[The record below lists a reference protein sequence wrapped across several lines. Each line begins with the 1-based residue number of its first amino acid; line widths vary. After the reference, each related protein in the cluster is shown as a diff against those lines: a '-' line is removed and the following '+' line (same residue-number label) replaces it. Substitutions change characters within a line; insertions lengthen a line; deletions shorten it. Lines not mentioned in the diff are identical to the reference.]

1 MLISDVW
8 TALAGSH
15 GIELG
20 ARRHGHVA
28 DIVLS
33 GPELPATEYDIKTV
47 DVLSPSRVHRFAPAT
62 VAVRPLVLTRAAT
75 DNAVATAAAAGV
87 SVLVVPENGPA
98 RGTLIDATGA
108 AHPIRA
114 ALTPRATRFT
124 TARKRPG
131 KEPWGVFALA
141 FVLLSDVAP
150 RTQRALAEQLGL
162 SQPRVSQA
170 LRAQLGPFVVNRQAG
185 WTVSEPADLLSWL
198 ASAYPRPSTE
208 AGWLSLE
215 DPVPATRAVARL
227 LDDQGVR
234 FAVTGQVAADEYAPW
249 ARPTRST
256 ILVESLTDLSAAGC
270 TSVPVQEAT
279 VVTAVAEDPNALLS
293 GRDRAGVRLAD
304 PWRTWL
310 ALAQDGD
317 TAAADHLRDVL
328 LRDRAVVA

>member
-1 MLISDVW
+1 MLISDIW
-8 TALAGSH
+8 AALAESH

-20 ARRHGHVA
+20 PRRAGHVA

-33 GPELPATEYDIKTV
+33 GPELPATEYDIRTV
-47 DVLSPSRVHRFAPAT
+47 DVLSPSRVHRFAAST
-62 VAVRPLVLTRAAT
+62 VEVRALVLTRAAT
-75 DNAVATAAAAGV
+75 ENAVATAAAAGV
-87 SVLVVPENGPA
+87 SVLVVPENGSA
-98 RGTLIDATGA
+98 RGTLIDATGT
-108 AHPIRA
+108 AHQIRT
-114 ALTPRATRFT
+114 ALTVAETRPAT
-124 TARKRPG
+124 APKRPG
-131 KEPWGVFALA
+131 KEPWGMFALA
-141 FVLLSDVAP
+141 FALLSDGAP

-170 LRAQLGPFVVNRQAG
+170 LRAQLAPFVVNRQAG
-185 WTVSEPADLLSWL
+185 WTVSEPTDLLSWL
-198 ASAYPRPSTE
+198 ASAYPGPTTE

-215 DPVPATRAVARL
+215 DPVPATRAVVRL

-270 TSVPVQEAT
+270 TSVPVEQAT
-279 VVTAVAEDPNALLS
+279 VVTAVPEDPKALL
-293 GRDRAGVRLAD
+293 GGQDRAGLRLAD

-310 ALAQDGD
+310 TLAQDGD

-328 LRDRAVVA
+328 LRARAVVA

>member
-8 TALAGSH
+8 TALAESH

-20 ARRHGHVA
+20 PRREGHVA
-28 DIVLS
+28 DVVLS
-33 GPELPATEYDIKTV
+33 GPDLPATEYDIKTV

-62 VAVRPLVLTRAAT
+62 VTARPLVLTRAAT
-75 DNAVATAAAAGV
+75 ENAVATAASAGV

-108 AHPIRA
+108 AHQIRA
-114 ALTPRATRFT
+114 ALASAETPPA
-124 TARKRPG
+124 TARRRPG

-141 FVLLSDVAP
+141 FALMSDAAP

-170 LRAQLGPFVVNRQAG
+170 LRAQLAPFVASRAAG
-185 WTVSEPADLLSWL
+185 WTVSEPSDLLGWL
-198 ASAYPRPSTE
+198 SSAYPRPSTE

-227 LDDQGVR
+227 LDEQGVR
-234 FAVTGQVAADEYAPW
+234 YAVTGQVAADEYAPW

-256 ILVESLTDLSAAGC
+256 ILVESLTDLSHAGC
-270 TSVPVQEAT
+270 TPVPVQQAA

-293 GRDRAGVRLAD
+293 GRVRAGVRLAD

-310 ALAQDGD
+310 RLAQDGD